1 MGSPR
6 ADKTITKI
14 VVVVLSGAVD
24 AGESLDS
31 KKGAVET
38 RFANRADS
46 NQKDIQGDIHIDN
59 TFHDSD

>member
-6 ADKTITKI
+6 VDKTIAKI

-24 AGESLDS
+24 AGESLNS
-31 KKGAVET
+31 EKGAVET

-46 NQKDIQGDIHIDN
+46 DKKNIQGNIHIDN